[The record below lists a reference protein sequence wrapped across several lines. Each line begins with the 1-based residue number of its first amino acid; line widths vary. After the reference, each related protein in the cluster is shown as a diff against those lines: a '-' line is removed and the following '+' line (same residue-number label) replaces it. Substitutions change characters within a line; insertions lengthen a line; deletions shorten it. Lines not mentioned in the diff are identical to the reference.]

1 MQDVSIKIKSRI
13 AMARAAFN
21 KRKVLFRQQIELKFQ
36 EETSKVLYLVYSFIR
51 CWNLVTS

>member
-51 CWNLVTS
+51 C